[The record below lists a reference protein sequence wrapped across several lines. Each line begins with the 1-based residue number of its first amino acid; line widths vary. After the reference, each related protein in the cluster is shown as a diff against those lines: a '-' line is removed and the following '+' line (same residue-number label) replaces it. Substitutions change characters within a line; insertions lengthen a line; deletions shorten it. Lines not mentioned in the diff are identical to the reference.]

1 MSSTYPNFDPPLYS
15 KEQDF
20 STGPDSEKR
29 GLHIM
34 TPPPIDLKDRLSIA
48 VLGPNEANRGL
59 IARALEARPGAEA
72 QEYSDYP
79 EVSTAL
85 QQLLSEQYDVA
96 VIELDSDPD
105 YALAL
110 VESICGQGDLPV
122 MVYSEKT
129 DPDLLLRCMRAG
141 AREFLAVPPTP
152 ISVQESL
159 TRVTSRRPKAAPQTV
174 RASKLLVF
182 LGAKGGVGVTSLAC
196 NFAVALAEIP
206 NQRTLL
212 IDLDLPLGDA
222 ALNLGVASEFST
234 VTALSAGHRLDAA
247 FLSELIVQ
255 HSSGL
260 WVLAAPGRFPHYEP
274 TEDSIERLLTV
285 ARHEFDHVVVDLGSR
300 LDPQGT
306 KLFRNASTVYLVT
319 QASIPELRNANRL
332 ISQVF
337 ATGSSNLEIV
347 LNRFE
352 SRTLNVSDEH
362 IDKALTR
369 PVRWRVPNDHALI
382 RKMQV
387 EGKPLVLT
395 ENALAEVIREMA
407 DSVTGRESSP
417 DTKKKK
423 KRFSLFG

>member
-1 MSSTYPNFDPPLYS
+1 
-15 KEQDF
+15 
-20 STGPDSEKR
+20 
-29 GLHIM
+29 M

-48 VLGPNEANRGL
+48 VLGPNEANRVL

-79 EVSTAL
+79 EISTAL
-85 QQLLSEQYDVA
+85 PQLLSEHHDVT

-105 YALAL
+105 YALQL
-110 VESICGQGDLPV
+110 VENICGQSDLPV

-152 ISVQESL
+152 ASVQESL
-159 TRVTSRRPKAAPQTV
+159 TRITTRRQKVAVPTV
-174 RASKLLVF
+174 RSSKLLVF

-196 NFAVALAEIP
+196 NFAVALAEVP

-234 VTALSAGHRLDAA
+234 VTALSAGHRLDYA

-260 WVLAAPGRFPHYEP
+260 WILPAPGRFPNYEP
-274 TEDSIERLLTV
+274 SQESIEKLLTV
-285 ARHEFDHVVVDLGSR
+285 ARYEFDYVVVDLGSR
-300 LDPQGT
+300 LDPQGA
-306 KLFRNASTVYLVT
+306 KLFRNASTVYLIT

-337 ATGSSNLEIV
+337 TSDVFNLEIV

-352 SRTLNVSDEH
+352 SRSLNVSDEH
-362 IDKALTR
+362 INKALTR
-369 PVRWRVPNDHALI
+369 PMRWKIPNDHALV

-395 ENALAEVIREMA
+395 DNPLAEVIREMA
-407 DSVTGRESSP
+407 ESVTGRESAP
-417 DTKKKK
+417 KKEKK